1 MHFTNQ
7 FFFLY
12 WHATNEDT
20 AYPLLPAVIVTSNDG
35 SKMALRCI
43 CHGKASIS
51 NKTLT
56 LVIIEN

>member
-1 MHFTNQ
+1 MHFTNH

-35 SKMALRCI
+35 SKMALRRI

-56 LVIIEN
+56 LVIIAN